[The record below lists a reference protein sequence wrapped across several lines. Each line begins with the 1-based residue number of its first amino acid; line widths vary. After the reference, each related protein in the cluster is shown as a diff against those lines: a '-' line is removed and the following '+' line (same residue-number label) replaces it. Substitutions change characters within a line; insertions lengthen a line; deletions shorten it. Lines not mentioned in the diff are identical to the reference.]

1 MLYSKNI
8 IFKLNPLL
16 IIYAMSGILYMC
28 VCNLYIICGKHLSN
42 VVALYLKMSQSVLRL
57 FVNNAI
63 NFMILFLPLLFPTS
77 RNLNN
82 LNKQSC
88 KKK

>member
-1 MLYSKNI
+1 MTE
-8 IFKLNPLL
+8 
-16 IIYAMSGILYMC
+16 IYLTLAHY
-28 VCNLYIICGKHLSN
+28 LYILWKTYIECSRSIF
-42 VVALYLKMSQSVLRL
+42 KMSQSVLRL

-63 NFMILFLPLLFPTS
+63 NFMILFLPLFFPTS